1 MVIAWYREDEGYVPE
16 YSTGMRLV
24 FLADAATNPWGI
36 YAFGNWDWHE
46 SADPEYYYYY
56 AQGNERYPTTTGL
69 SVQMV
74 SSLSIRQASNMTV
87 PDTVPFTPSVSLGIL
102 TIASGMLAGGWI
114 VLRTGGTR

>member
-1 MVIAWYREDEGYVPE
+1 WYREDEGYVPE

-24 FLADAATNPWGI
+24 FLADATTNPWGI
-36 YAFGNWDWHE
+36 HAFGNWDWHE

-56 AQGNERYPTTTGL
+56 AQGSERYPTTTGL

-74 SSLSIRQASNMTV
+74 SSLSIRQASITTV
-87 PDTVPFTPSVSLGIL
+87 PDTVPSTPSVSLGIL

-114 VLRTGGTR
+114 ILRKGGTR